1 MNSKYLL
8 FQMFFIASIFVSL
21 FIQKNMFL
29 KVLLVC
35 LLFLYGLLILPEF
48 VYNRNKFL
56 FIGSGFIILAILF
69 VIAGYFPNINYMII
83 LSCVLVAFFYSSRV
97 LFNTTYGEVIITAPR
112 SVQVRI
118 LDVFHRLGKIY
129 TIETTKKYS
138 LKSIV
143 SIRLATSISRKP
155 TDIIEIL
162 CDNSKTLLG
171 TSKTQKKPKKV
182 IRTRKNTSISR
193 KKKKK

>member
-8 FQMFFIASIFVSL
+8 FQLFFIASIFVSL
-21 FIQKNMFL
+21 FIQKNLFL

-69 VIAGYFPNINYMII
+69 LVVGYITNINYMII

-97 LFNTTYGEVIITAPR
+97 LFSTTYGEVIITSPR
-112 SVQVRI
+112 NIQVRI
-118 LDVFHRLGKIY
+118 LDVFHRPGKIY
-129 TIETTKKYS
+129 TIETTKKYP

-155 TDIIEIL
+155 TEIIELL
-162 CDNSKTLLG
+162 CDNSKTLLE
-171 TSKTQKKPKKV
+171 TSKIQKKPKKV
-182 IRTRKNTSISR
+182 IKTRKDTNISR

>member
-8 FQMFFIASIFVSL
+8 FQLFFIASIFVSL
-21 FIQKNMFL
+21 FIQKNLFL
-29 KVLLVC
+29 KILLVC
-35 LLFLYGLLILPEF
+35 LLFLYGLLILPDF
-48 VYNRNKFL
+48 VYNKNKFL
-56 FIGSGFIILAILF
+56 FIGTGFVILAVLF
-69 VIAGYFPNINYMII
+69 VIAGYVTNINYLIALCCI
-83 LSCVLVAFFYSSRV
+83 LVAFFYSSRV
-97 LFNTTYGEVIITAPR
+97 LFNTTYGEVIITAPKN
-112 SVQVRI
+112 VQVRI
-118 LDVFHRLGKIY
+118 LDVFHRQGKIY
-129 TIETTKKYS
+129 IIETTKKYP

-143 SIRLATSISRKP
+143 SIKLTTSISRKP
-155 TDIIEIL
+155 IEIIEIL